1 MMALRERGVNILECR
16 DVSRWPLKLFKL
28 FIQHWKIRKSYDYL
42 WVGYPGHPVVWLSS
56 LISRKPVIFDAVY
69 TMQEGVLTS
78 RKQKGIFSWK
88 SIYVKI
94 IDWLGV
100 KCADLVLVESYA
112 QKEFFKEKFG
122 IDEKCKVL
130 YIGASASFYPDSS
143 VPKYDKF
150 TVLFRGQFLPEA
162 GAKYVVEAAKIL
174 EDSNVNFVMV
184 GNGFLLRE
192 IEYLVQ
198 KIHPKNLRLITRN
211 FTQDELR
218 VLMQPCH
225 VALGQLENHI
235 RLNRT
240 IPHKCYET
248 IAMSIPYMHARFR
261 PVAEILKDGESV
273 LFVNPADPKDLAE
286 KILYLKNNPEIAKK
300 IGDNGYKVYQERFTP
315 RVLASDILKLFSY
328 KH

>member
-1 MMALRERGVNILECR
+1 M
-16 DVSRWPLKLFKL
+16 
-28 FIQHWKIRKSYDYL
+28 
-42 WVGYPGHPVVWLSS
+42 
-56 LISRKPVIFDAVY
+56 
-69 TMQEGVLTS
+69 
-78 RKQKGIFSWK
+78 
-88 SIYVKI
+88 I
-94 IDWLGV
+94 I
-100 KCADLVLVESYA
+100 
-112 QKEFFKEKFG
+112 
-122 IDEKCKVL
+122 
-130 YIGASASFYPDSS
+130 
-143 VPKYDKF
+143 
-150 TVLFRGQFLPEA
+150 
-162 GAKYVVEAAKIL
+162 
-174 EDSNVNFVMV
+174 
-184 GNGFLLRE
+184 
-192 IEYLVQ
+192 
-198 KIHPKNLRLITRN
+198 LRLITRN